1 MRISRRAAAM
11 AGLAVVALGLG
22 AAPLL
27 AGGEKYTDAAFEAA
41 QKAGKPIIV
50 DIAAAWCPVC
60 RVQAPIVEDLAM
72 SDRFQAFVH
81 LEVDFDRQKDVLR
94 RFNAQKQSTLIVFRG
109 NKEIG
114 RSVGDT
120 NRASIEAMMAKALKQ
135 PQ

>member
-1 MRISRRAAAM
+1 MLSRRATLLLTACSM
-11 AGLAVVALGLG
+11 LAGLATTA
-22 AAPLL
+22 L
-27 AGGEKYTDAAFEAA
+27 AGGEKFTDAAFEAA

-72 SDRFQAFVH
+72 SDRFRDFVH

-94 RFNAQKQSTLIVFRG
+94 RLNAPRQSTLIVFRG
-109 NKEIG
+109 AVEVG

-120 NRASIEAMMAKALKQ
+120 KRESIEAMMAKALPAQ
-135 PQ
+135 